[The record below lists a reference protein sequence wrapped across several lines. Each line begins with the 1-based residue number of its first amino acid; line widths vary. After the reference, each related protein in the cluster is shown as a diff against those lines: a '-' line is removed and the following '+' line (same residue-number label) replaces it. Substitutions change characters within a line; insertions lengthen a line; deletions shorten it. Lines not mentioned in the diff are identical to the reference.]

1 MQIAKSNY
9 RAIRFTNASQA
20 WSFLKTLDDSTLSRS
35 LLLVFLL
42 LCSAFFSACEVA
54 YFSLNSLQL
63 NEMSKKKGRMG
74 RIVNSLLAKP
84 RELLI
89 TIYIGNEFVNIAI
102 SILITSI
109 AINLFGSTGVG
120 IAIGLSTLLL
130 LIFGDIIPKSISI
143 KFTQSYALFSAYPLQ
158 AFAKLV
164 QPAQELFSIWTEKI
178 IGSMGILPHSL
189 KESPI
194 SDEEFRA
201 MVQVGEGEGVIDSD
215 ERELIQNVIEF
226 GETTVAEIMTPKIDM
241 FTVNIEDSLNDILP
255 RIIENFYSRVP
266 VYGVDEEGILGILFT
281 KDLTRHKHVPREK
294 INLKSI
300 LHSTVSVPQ
309 SKKIKEMLEEFRKL
323 KRHMAIV
330 LDEYGSVCGL
340 VTLEDVIEELVGEID
355 SEMRQEELPL
365 KKLDEN
371 HYRIAGTYSL
381 AEFNESF
388 QSELPENDY
397 DTVGGYVF
405 GLFGRIPRSGES
417 TTVDRFKFLVQKMKG
432 SRILNLYLTLM
443 SPRSLP
449 DKEQAEIPED

>member
-1 MQIAKSNY
+1 MDESLFA
-9 RAIRFTNASQA
+9 
-20 WSFLKTLDDSTLSRS
+20 RS

-63 NEMSKKKGRMG
+63 NEMSEKKGHLG
-74 RIVNSLLAKP
+74 RIVNSLLEKP

-102 SILITSI
+102 SVVVTSI
-109 AINLFGSTGVG
+109 AINVFGNLGVG
-120 IAIGLSTLLL
+120 IAIGVGTLLL
-130 LIFGDIIPKSISI
+130 LVFGDIIPKSISL
-143 KFTQSYALFSAYPLQ
+143 KFSQPYALFSAYPLTI
-158 AFAKLV
+158 FAKIV
-164 QPAQELFSIWTEKI
+164 QPAQKLFSIWTEKI
-178 IGSMGILPHSL
+178 ISYMGILPHGL

-194 SDEEFRA
+194 TDEEFRA

-226 GETTVAEIMTPKIDM
+226 GETTVDEIMTPKIDM
-241 FTVNIEDSLNDILP
+241 FTVGIEDSLDDILP

-266 VYGVDEEGILGILFT
+266 VYGEDEEGILGILYT
-281 KDLTRHKHVPREK
+281 KDLTRLKHLPREK
-294 INLKSI
+294 VSLKSI
-300 LHSTVSVPQ
+300 LHDTISVPQ
-309 SKKIKEMLEEFRKL
+309 SKKIKEMLEEFRRM

-340 VTLEDVIEELVGEID
+340 VTLEDILEELVGEID

-365 KKLDEN
+365 KRLNEN
-371 HYRIAGTYSL
+371 HYRIVGAYSL

-417 TTVDRFKFLVQKMKG
+417 TTVDRFKFRVEKMKG
-432 SRILNLYLTLM
+432 SRILSLFITLM
-443 SPRSLP
+443 SPPAKPLLS
-449 DKEQAEIPED
+449 KEKDEASVD

>member
-1 MQIAKSNY
+1 MDESLFA
-9 RAIRFTNASQA
+9 
-20 WSFLKTLDDSTLSRS
+20 RS

-63 NEMSKKKGRMG
+63 NEMSEKKGHLG
-74 RIVNSLLAKP
+74 RIVNSLLEKP

-102 SILITSI
+102 SVVVTSI
-109 AINLFGSTGVG
+109 AINVFGNLGVG
-120 IAIGLSTLLL
+120 IAIGVGTLLL
-130 LIFGDIIPKSISI
+130 LVFGDIIPKSISL
-143 KFTQSYALFSAYPLQ
+143 KFSQPYALFSAYPLTI
-158 AFAKLV
+158 FAKIV
-164 QPAQELFSIWTEKI
+164 QPAQKLFSIWTEKI
-178 IGSMGILPHSL
+178 ISFMGILPHGL

-194 SDEEFRA
+194 TDEEFRA

-226 GETTVAEIMTPKIDM
+226 GETTVDEIMTPKIDM
-241 FTVNIEDSLNDILP
+241 FTVGIEDSLDDILP

-266 VYGVDEEGILGILFT
+266 VYGEDEEGILGILYT
-281 KDLTRHKHVPREK
+281 KDLTRLKHLPREK
-294 INLKSI
+294 VSLKSI
-300 LHSTVSVPQ
+300 LHDTISVPQ
-309 SKKIKEMLEEFRKL
+309 SKKIKEMLEEFRRM

-340 VTLEDVIEELVGEID
+340 VTLEDILEELVGEID

-365 KKLDEN
+365 KRLNEN
-371 HYRIAGTYSL
+371 HYRIVGAYSL

-388 QSELPENDY
+388 QSDLPENDY

-417 TTVDRFKFLVQKMKG
+417 TTVDRFKFRVEKMKG
-432 SRILNLYLTLM
+432 SRILSLFITLM
-443 SPRSLP
+443 SPPAQLLPGTEKDKASL
-449 DKEQAEIPED
+449 D

>member
-1 MQIAKSNY
+1 MDESLFA
-9 RAIRFTNASQA
+9 
-20 WSFLKTLDDSTLSRS
+20 RS

-63 NEMSKKKGRMG
+63 NEMSEKKGHLG
-74 RIVNSLLAKP
+74 RIVNSLLEKP

-102 SILITSI
+102 SVVVTSI
-109 AINLFGSTGVG
+109 AINVFGNLGVG
-120 IAIGLSTLLL
+120 IAIGVGTLLL
-130 LIFGDIIPKSISI
+130 LVFGDIIPKSISL
-143 KFTQSYALFSAYPLQ
+143 KFSQPYALFSAYPLTI
-158 AFAKLV
+158 FAKIV
-164 QPAQELFSIWTEKI
+164 QPAQKLFSIWTEKI
-178 IGSMGILPHSL
+178 ISFMGILPHGL

-194 SDEEFRA
+194 TDEEFRA

-226 GETTVAEIMTPKIDM
+226 GETTVDEIMTPKIDM
-241 FTVNIEDSLNDILP
+241 FTVGIEDSLDDILP

-266 VYGVDEEGILGILFT
+266 VYGEDEEGILGILYT
-281 KDLTRHKHVPREK
+281 KDLTRLKHLPREK
-294 INLKSI
+294 VSLKSI
-300 LHSTVSVPQ
+300 LHDTISVPQ
-309 SKKIKEMLEEFRKL
+309 SKKIKEMLEEFRRM

-340 VTLEDVIEELVGEID
+340 VTLEDILEELVGEID

-365 KKLDEN
+365 KRLNEN
-371 HYRIAGTYSL
+371 HYRIVGAYSL

-388 QSELPENDY
+388 QSDLPENDY

-417 TTVDRFKFLVQKMKG
+417 TTVDRFKFRVEKMKG
-432 SRILNLYLTLM
+432 SRILSLFITLM
-443 SPRSLP
+443 SRPAQPLP
-449 DKEQAEIPED
+449 GTEKDEASVD

>member
-1 MQIAKSNY
+1 MDESLL
-9 RAIRFTNASQA
+9 T
-20 WSFLKTLDDSTLSRS
+20 RS
-35 LLLVFLL
+35 LLLLFLL

-63 NEMSKKKGRMG
+63 NEMSERKGRMG
-74 RIVNSLLAKP
+74 RIVNSLLEKP

-102 SILITSI
+102 SVVVTSI
-109 AINLFGSTGVG
+109 AINIFGSLGVG
-120 IAIGLSTLLL
+120 IAIGGGTLLL
-130 LIFGDIIPKSISI
+130 LVFGDIIPKSVSI
-143 KFTQSYALFSAYPLQ
+143 KFAQPYALFAAYPLKV
-158 AFAKLV
+158 FAQIV
-164 QPAQELFSIWTEKI
+164 QPAQKLFSVWTEKVI
-178 IGSMGILPHSL
+178 SSMGVLPHGL

-194 SDEEFRA
+194 TDEEFRA

-226 GETTVAEIMTPKIDM
+226 GETTVGEVMTPKIDM
-241 FTVNIEDSLNDILP
+241 FTVKIEDSLDDILP

-266 VYGVDEEGILGILFT
+266 VYGAEEEGIVGILFT
-281 KDLTRHKHVPREK
+281 KDLTRLKHLPREK
-294 INLKSI
+294 VNLKSI
-300 LHSTVSVPQ
+300 LHPTISVPQ
-309 SKKIKEMLEEFRKL
+309 SKKIKEMLEEFRRQ

-340 VTLEDVIEELVGEID
+340 VTLEDVLEELVGEID

-365 KKLDEN
+365 KKLNEN
-371 HYRIAGTYSL
+371 HYRITGAFSL

-388 QSELPENDY
+388 QSELPEDDY

-417 TTVDRFKFLVQKMKG
+417 TTIDRFKFRVEKMKG
-432 SRILNLYLTLM
+432 SRILSLYLTLM
-443 SPRSLP
+443 SPAPPPKNEHDEAL
-449 DKEQAEIPED
+449 EE

>member
-1 MQIAKSNY
+1 
-9 RAIRFTNASQA
+9 
-20 WSFLKTLDDSTLSRS
+20 LDESLFSRS

-63 NEMSKKKGRMG
+63 NEMSEKKGRLG
-74 RIVNSLLAKP
+74 RTVNSLLEKP

-102 SILITSI
+102 SVVVTSI
-109 AINLFGSTGVG
+109 AINIFGNLGVG
-120 IAIGLSTLLL
+120 IAIGVGTLLL
-130 LIFGDIIPKSISI
+130 LVFGDIIPKSISL
-143 KFTQSYALFSAYPLQ
+143 KFAQPYALFSAYPLTI
-158 AFAKLV
+158 FAKVV
-164 QPAQELFSIWTEKI
+164 QPAQKLFSIWTEKVI
-178 IGSMGILPHSL
+178 SFIGILPHGL

-194 SDEEFRA
+194 TDEEFRA

-226 GETTVAEIMTPKIDM
+226 GETTVGEIMTPKIDM
-241 FTVNIEDSLNDILP
+241 FTVGIEDSLDDILP

-266 VYGVDEEGILGILFT
+266 VYGEEEEGILGILFT
-281 KDLTRHKHVPREK
+281 KDLTRLKHLPREK
-294 INLKSI
+294 VSLKNI
-300 LHSTVSVPQ
+300 LHDTVSVPK
-309 SKKIKEMLEEFRKL
+309 SKQIKEMLEEFRKM

-340 VTLEDVIEELVGEID
+340 VTLEDILEELVGEID

-365 KKLDEN
+365 KKLNEN
-371 HYRIAGTYSL
+371 HYRIVGAYSL

-388 QSELPENDY
+388 QSDLPENEY

-417 TTVDRFKFLVQKMKG
+417 TTIDRFKFRVEKMKG
-432 SRILNLYLTLM
+432 SRILSLFLTLM
-443 SPRSLP
+443 SPPTQSLP
-449 DKEQAEIPED
+449 GTEKDEASAD

>member
-1 MQIAKSNY
+1 MDESLFA
-9 RAIRFTNASQA
+9 
-20 WSFLKTLDDSTLSRS
+20 RS

-63 NEMSKKKGRMG
+63 NEMSEKKGHLG
-74 RIVNSLLAKP
+74 RIVNSLLEKP

-102 SILITSI
+102 SVVVTSI
-109 AINLFGSTGVG
+109 AINVFGNLGVG
-120 IAIGLSTLLL
+120 IAIGVGTLLL
-130 LIFGDIIPKSISI
+130 LVFGDIIPKSISL
-143 KFTQSYALFSAYPLQ
+143 KFSQPYALFSAYPLTI
-158 AFAKLV
+158 FAKIV
-164 QPAQELFSIWTEKI
+164 QPAQKLFSIWTEKI
-178 IGSMGILPHSL
+178 ISYMGILPHGL

-194 SDEEFRA
+194 TDEEFRA

-226 GETTVAEIMTPKIDM
+226 GETTVDEIMTPKIDM
-241 FTVNIEDSLNDILP
+241 FTVGIEDSLDDILP

-266 VYGVDEEGILGILFT
+266 VYGEDEEGILGILYT
-281 KDLTRHKHVPREK
+281 KDLTRLKHLPREK
-294 INLKSI
+294 VSLKSI
-300 LHSTVSVPQ
+300 LHDTISVPQ
-309 SKKIKEMLEEFRKL
+309 SKKIKEMLEEFRRM

-340 VTLEDVIEELVGEID
+340 VTLEDILEELVGEID

-365 KKLDEN
+365 KRLNEN
-371 HYRIAGTYSL
+371 HYRIVGAYSL

-388 QSELPENDY
+388 QSDLPENDY

-417 TTVDRFKFLVQKMKG
+417 TTVDRFKFRVEKMKG
-432 SRILNLYLTLM
+432 SRILSLFITLM
-443 SPRSLP
+443 SPPAQPLPRTEKDEASL
-449 DKEQAEIPED
+449 D

>member
-1 MQIAKSNY
+1 MDESLFA
-9 RAIRFTNASQA
+9 
-20 WSFLKTLDDSTLSRS
+20 RS

-63 NEMSKKKGRMG
+63 NEMSEKKGHLG
-74 RIVNSLLAKP
+74 RIVNSLLEKP

-102 SILITSI
+102 SVVVTSI
-109 AINLFGSTGVG
+109 AINVFGNLGVG
-120 IAIGLSTLLL
+120 IAIGVGTLLL
-130 LIFGDIIPKSISI
+130 LVFGDIIPKSISL
-143 KFTQSYALFSAYPLQ
+143 KFSQPYALFSAYPLTI
-158 AFAKLV
+158 FAKIV
-164 QPAQELFSIWTEKI
+164 QPAQKLFSIWTEKI
-178 IGSMGILPHSL
+178 ISFMGILPHGL

-194 SDEEFRA
+194 TDEEFRA

-226 GETTVAEIMTPKIDM
+226 GETTVDEIMTPKIDM
-241 FTVNIEDSLNDILP
+241 FTVGIEDSLDDILP

-266 VYGVDEEGILGILFT
+266 VYGEDEEGILGILYT
-281 KDLTRHKHVPREK
+281 KDLTRLKHLPREK
-294 INLKSI
+294 VSLKSI
-300 LHSTVSVPQ
+300 LHDTISVPQ
-309 SKKIKEMLEEFRKL
+309 SKKIKEMLEEFRRM

-340 VTLEDVIEELVGEID
+340 VTLEDILEELVGEID

-365 KKLDEN
+365 KRLNEN
-371 HYRIAGTYSL
+371 HYRIVGTYSL

-388 QSELPENDY
+388 QSDLPENDY

-417 TTVDRFKFLVQKMKG
+417 TTVDRFKFRVEKMKG
-432 SRILNLYLTLM
+432 SRILSLFITLM
-443 SPRSLP
+443 SPPAQPLP
-449 DKEQAEIPED
+449 GKEKDEASVD

>member
-1 MQIAKSNY
+1 MDESLFA
-9 RAIRFTNASQA
+9 
-20 WSFLKTLDDSTLSRS
+20 RS

-63 NEMSKKKGRMG
+63 NEMSEKKGHLG
-74 RIVNSLLAKP
+74 RIVNSLLEKP

-102 SILITSI
+102 SVVVTSI
-109 AINLFGSTGVG
+109 AINVFGNLGVG
-120 IAIGLSTLLL
+120 IAIGVGTLLL
-130 LIFGDIIPKSISI
+130 LVFGDIIPKSISL
-143 KFTQSYALFSAYPLQ
+143 KFSQPYALFSAYPLTI
-158 AFAKLV
+158 FAKIV
-164 QPAQELFSIWTEKI
+164 QPAQKLFSIWTEKI
-178 IGSMGILPHSL
+178 ISFMGILPHGL

-194 SDEEFRA
+194 TDEEFRA

-226 GETTVAEIMTPKIDM
+226 GETTVDEIMTPKIDM
-241 FTVNIEDSLNDILP
+241 FTVGIEDSLDDILP

-266 VYGVDEEGILGILFT
+266 VYGEDEEGILGILYT
-281 KDLTRHKHVPREK
+281 KDLTRLKHLPREK
-294 INLKSI
+294 VSLKSI
-300 LHSTVSVPQ
+300 LHDTISVPQ
-309 SKKIKEMLEEFRKL
+309 SKKIKEMLEEFRKM

-340 VTLEDVIEELVGEID
+340 VTLEDILEELVGEID

-365 KKLDEN
+365 KRLNEN
-371 HYRIAGTYSL
+371 HYRIVGAYSL

-388 QSELPENDY
+388 QSDLPENDY

-417 TTVDRFKFLVQKMKG
+417 TTVDRFKFRVEKMKG
-432 SRILNLYLTLM
+432 SRILSLFITLM
-443 SPRSLP
+443 SPPAQPLP
-449 DKEQAEIPED
+449 RTEKDEASVD